1 MSQQAHIKLDD
12 HSAWFVSEQI
22 KTGMFNTTEEVLL
35 EAIRIMEKQRK
46 LELLRTELAQGE
58 AEALRSEF
66 VDCNINDLMKD
77 LGTEG
82 DPHA

>member
-12 HSAWFVSEQI
+12 HSARFISEQI

-46 LELLRTELAQGE
+46 LELIRTELAQGE
-58 AEALRSEF
+58 AEALRGEF
-66 VDCNINDLMKD
+66 VDCSINDLIKN
-77 LGTEG
+77 LGKEG
-82 DPHA
+82 DPHS